1 MFRYEEVDD
10 KQQQQQQSAAPEQE
24 DDISEIT
31 SDSRE
36 AIRSFTHKC
45 EWCATGVCRSWYLPK
60 SETHEVTERDTVS
73 TSASV
78 IMNSS
83 IDKAEYQDRDANF
96 EDFINDDDHWNTV
109 VDPL

>member
-1 MFRYEEVDD
+1 
-10 KQQQQQQSAAPEQE
+10 
-24 DDISEIT
+24 
-31 SDSRE
+31 
-36 AIRSFTHKC
+36 
-45 EWCATGVCRSWYLPK
+45 LPK
-60 SETHEVTERDTVS
+60 SETHEVTEGDTVS